1 MARVLTGSAPS
12 ALLVSMALLA
22 PAAELVDWQAQD
34 LLFPYLEGLMSP
46 LPTLIPLSLLC
57 LPADF
62 GSTSA
67 VAGVFSFA
75 HPWGLS
81 HILQAF
87 PANKLAFAFGLG

>member
-1 MARVLTGSAPS
+1 
-12 ALLVSMALLA
+12 MALLA
-22 PAAELVDWQAQD
+22 SAAELVDWQAHD
-34 LLFPYLEGLMSP
+34 LLFQYLQSLMSP
-46 LPTLIPLSLLC
+46 LPTLLPPSLLC

-87 PANKLAFAFGLG
+87 PANQFAFGLG